1 MTLVL
6 VLIKESFMLYINIR
20 HCSNNHQNP
29 FCHYFSLSSK
39 IFSTGCNIPAKAITL
54 YKTGCLAIATLIPT
68 ADVLVRQCIDGQTS
82 AYRVLYERYSKA
94 MFNTALRIVNKTAD
108 AEDVLQDSFTDAFM
122 QLSSFENKSTFG
134 AWLKQIVVFKSIT
147 LLKKQRM
154 SFVDMEKAEDLPD
167 ENEIDEADI
176 WYTVDMIKQTV
187 QQLPDGYRTVLSLY
201 LFEGY
206 DHEEISEIL
215 GVAQSTVRTQYI
227 RAKQKL
233 LKLLKKGEVYE
244 Q

>member
-1 MTLVL
+1 
-6 VLIKESFMLYINIR
+6 
-20 HCSNNHQNP
+20 
-29 FCHYFSLSSK
+29 
-39 IFSTGCNIPAKAITL
+39 
-54 YKTGCLAIATLIPT
+54 
-68 ADVLVRQCIDGQTS
+68 
-82 AYRVLYERYSKA
+82 

-122 QLSSFENKSTFG
+122 QLRSFEHKSTFG

-147 LLKKQRM
+147 LLKKQRI

-167 ENEIDEADI
+167 VNELDEADI
-176 WYTVDMIKQTV
+176 WHTVDMIKQRI

>member
-1 MTLVL
+1 
-6 VLIKESFMLYINIR
+6 
-20 HCSNNHQNP
+20 
-29 FCHYFSLSSK
+29 
-39 IFSTGCNIPAKAITL
+39 
-54 YKTGCLAIATLIPT
+54 
-68 ADVLVRQCIDGQTS
+68 
-82 AYRVLYERYSKA
+82 

-122 QLSSFENKSTFG
+122 QLSSFEHKSTFG

-154 SFVDMEKAEDLPD
+154 SFVDIEKAEDLPE
-167 ENEIDEADI
+167 ENELDEADI
-176 WYTVDMIKQTV
+176 CYTVDMIKQTI

-233 LKLLKKGEVYE
+233 LKILKKGKVYE

>member
-1 MTLVL
+1 MPVNYFKRHATFRQKRL
-6 VLIKESFMLYINIR
+6 LYIKPV
-20 HCSNNHQNP
+20 S
-29 FCHYFSLSSK
+29 
-39 IFSTGCNIPAKAITL
+39 
-54 YKTGCLAIATLIPT
+54 LAIETLIPT

-122 QLSSFENKSTFG
+122 QLSSFEHKSTFG

-167 ENEIDEADI
+167 EKELDETDI
-176 WYTVDMIKQTV
+176 WYTVDMIKQTM

>member
-1 MTLVL
+1 MKTLL
-6 VLIKESFMLYINIR
+6 LCINIR
-20 HCSNNHQNP
+20 HCSNNRKNL
-29 FCHYFSLSSK
+29 FCPLISLSSK
-39 IFSTGCNIPAKAITL
+39 IFSPLCNIQAKAITL
-54 YKTGCLAIATLIPT
+54 YKTGCLAIETLIPT

-122 QLSSFENKSTFG
+122 QLSSFEHKSTFG

-167 ENEIDEADI
+167 ESELDEADI
-176 WYTVDMIKQTV
+176 WYTVEMIKQTM

-206 DHEEISEIL
+206 DHEEISEIW